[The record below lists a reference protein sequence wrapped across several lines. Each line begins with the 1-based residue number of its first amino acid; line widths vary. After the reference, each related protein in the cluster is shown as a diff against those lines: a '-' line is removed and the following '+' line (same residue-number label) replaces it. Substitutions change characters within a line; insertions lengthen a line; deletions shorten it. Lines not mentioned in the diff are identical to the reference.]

1 MLIETKQNFTVAD
14 EEQLS
19 AYVEY
24 EKALTGNKTVAILAN
39 TINDNIKV
47 WRGVVSDSDLMP
59 KETALRTMDE
69 YVDFYTSK
77 INDKVYIQKIHI
89 KNYRNFNDF
98 EMEFHEGLNIIVGAN
113 NSGKTELLSAIYL
126 LNLPSNIS
134 IDDFNTKIDS
144 IYFFV

>member
-1 MLIETKQNFTVAD
+1 MTVLIETKQNFTVAD

-59 KETALRTMDE
+59 KETL
-69 YVDFYTSK
+69 
-77 INDKVYIQKIHI
+77 
-89 KNYRNFNDF
+89 NFEN
-98 EMEFHEGLNIIVGAN
+98 EQEKSRPNSNEF
-113 NSGKTELLSAIYL
+113 KRLLSGGAL
-126 LNLPSNIS
+126 V
-134 IDDFNTKIDS
+134 T
-144 IYFFV
+144 